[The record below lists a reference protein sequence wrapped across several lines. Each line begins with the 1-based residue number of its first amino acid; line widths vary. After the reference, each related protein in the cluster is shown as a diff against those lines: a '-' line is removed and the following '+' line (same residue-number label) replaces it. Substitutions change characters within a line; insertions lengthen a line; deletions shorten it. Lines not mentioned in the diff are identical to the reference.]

1 MDKKTATIIAMKEI
15 VVSSCQFLK
24 SMYAL
29 RPSVI
34 INQIPSEIQ
43 FVSYTVRT
51 INAKIHVDTIYNPQ
65 ANGAERRCAR

>member
-1 MDKKTATIIAMKEI
+1 
-15 VVSSCQFLK
+15 
-24 SMYAL
+24 MYAL
-29 RPSVI
+29 RPSVK

-51 INAKIHVDTIYNPQ
+51 INAEINVDTIYNPQ